1 MAAELTDE
9 QIEAAAKVLARYS
22 DTPWA
27 MLPET
32 SKMKARTV
40 AGEIIRAALS
50 TLPSATG
57 AEDAEPAMA
66 KGHMCNETETLCGR
80 CTNACEAKAPQGTE
94 PAGIPATIHEQS
106 SIYLHATLRAPKLCE
121 FTLEAV
127 REDTTRDWRILLT
140 DEGGYRLYDGY
151 WRDSAHKS
159 RAEVLVEAARGACLS
174 DLARPNGAAGG
185 GEVSH
190 G

>member
-57 AEDAEPAMA
+57 AEDAEPAA
-66 KGHMCNETETLCGR
+66 F
-80 CTNACEAKAPQGTE
+80 
-94 PAGIPATIHEQS
+94 IH
-106 SIYLHATLRAPKLCE
+106 YRRTGFGTLR
-121 FTLEAV
+121 EAV
-127 REDTTRDWRILLT
+127 LTPTGQLLPDVT
-140 DEGGYRLYDGY
+140 PLY
-151 WRDSAHKS
+151 
-159 RAEVLVEAARGACLS
+159 ARTK
-174 DLARPNGAAGG
+174 PNGAAGG

>member
-1 MAAELTDE
+1 MAELTDE

-57 AEDAEPAMA
+57 AEDAIDMQQFA
-66 KGHMCNETETLCGR
+66 N
-80 CTNACEAKAPQGTE
+80 
-94 PAGIPATIHEQS
+94 
-106 SIYLHATLRAPKLCE
+106 
-121 FTLEAV
+121 AV
-127 REDTTRDWRILLT
+127 RDGIADHLADTLPDRKHALHEIESAVRSVEIRADLVIER
-140 DEGGYRLYDGY
+140 RLG
-151 WRDSAHKS
+151 RTQ
-159 RAEVLVEAARGACLS
+159 
-174 DLARPNGAAGG
+174 PNGAAGG
-185 GEVSH
+185 GETV
-190 G
+190 

>member
-1 MAAELTDE
+1 MAELTDE

-57 AEDAEPAMA
+57 AEDAEMR
-66 KGHMCNETETLCGR
+66 K
-80 CTNACEAKAPQGTE
+80 K
-94 PAGIPATIHEQS
+94 
-106 SIYLHATLRAPKLCE
+106 
-121 FTLEAV
+121 
-127 REDTTRDWRILLT
+127 
-140 DEGGYRLYDGY
+140 
-151 WRDSAHKS
+151 
-159 RAEVLVEAARGACLS
+159 AARYDWLRNDATHREQDSWLMRLPENA
-174 DLARPNGAAGG
+174 DDFADKKIAARTQPNG
-185 GEVSH
+185 GEISQEH
-190 G
+190 S